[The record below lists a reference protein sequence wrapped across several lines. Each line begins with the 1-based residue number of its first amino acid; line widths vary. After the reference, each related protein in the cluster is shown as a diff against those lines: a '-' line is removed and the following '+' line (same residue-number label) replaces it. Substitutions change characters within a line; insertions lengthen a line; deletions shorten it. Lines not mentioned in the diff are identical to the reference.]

1 LNLKLHIRFL
11 VFSIISFFS
20 YSNFSFAQ
28 NEPDLLELI
37 EGAEMIEYYAKNK
50 AHRLIGP
57 VNFKYKGSV
66 MYCDSAHFFDKEQI
80 VIAYGKVQLD
90 SKDINLFCDSLLFRG
105 KTRFA
110 KLWGNVRVRDQEYKI
125 ETDSMDYDLRARK
138 GIYRKNGIIESIV
151 SNERLTSK
159 VGYFYPESKDF
170 FFSGNVNY
178 RKDDLT
184 MKTDTLQFSYG
195 TQVASFFGPTKIM
208 KGKTEMS
215 CRKGWYNVQ
224 TEQGVLIGEA
234 SVYDGD
240 KIIRGDTLEYD
251 PIQKV
256 FKSRGTSYYE
266 DATQNLILQGN
277 KIINDEQKNTL
288 TVTGSACVSQ
298 KNQDELIQVQADT
311 IISVMDSLKKQFVR
325 AYRHVKVFNDNLQ
338 ATSDSITFSE
348 EMNKLNLF
356 HNPIAWSEN
365 AEMKG
370 DNMVLYLKDSLIEKI
385 EIFNNSSVV
394 MELDSGKFY
403 NQLAGR
409 DLIAYFS
416 NQKLKSAFVNGN
428 AQTIFFPQEE
438 KNTDSVFVIKRKG
451 MNRLYAG
458 DLRLD
463 LDSGEVRGVSYIDK
477 PDGKFYPISKINK
490 EEQFINSFRWN
501 PILRPKKPLCLN

>member
-1 LNLKLHIRFL
+1 
-11 VFSIISFFS
+11 
-20 YSNFSFAQ
+20 
-28 NEPDLLELI
+28 LELI
-37 EGAEMIEYYAKNK
+37 EGAEMIEYHAKKK

-57 VNFKYKGSV
+57 VNFIYKGSV

-80 VIAYGKVQLD
+80 VVAYGKVQLD

-110 KLWGNVRVRDQEYKI
+110 KLWGHVRVRDQEYKI
-125 ETDSMDYDLRARK
+125 ETDSMDYDLKARK
-138 GIYRKNGIIESIV
+138 GVYRRNGVIESIV

-159 VGYFYPESKDF
+159 IGYFYPESKDF

-195 TQVASFFGPTKIM
+195 TQVASFFGPTKIV
-208 KGKTEMS
+208 KGKTEMY
-215 CRKGWYNVQ
+215 CRKGWYNVK
-224 TEQGVLIGEA
+224 TEQGVLIGDA

-251 PIQKV
+251 PIEKV
-256 FKSRGTSYYE
+256 FKSRGMSYYE
-266 DATQNLILQGN
+266 DKAQNLILRGN
-277 KIINDEQKNTL
+277 KIINDEQNNTL
-288 TVTGSACVSQ
+288 IVTGSACVSQ
-298 KNQDELIQVQADT
+298 KNEDELIQIQGDT
-311 IISVMDSLKKQFVR
+311 IVSISDSSRKQFVK
-325 AYRHVKVFNDNLQ
+325 AYRHVKVYNDNLQ
-338 ATSDSITFSE
+338 AISDSVTFSE

-356 HNPIAWSEN
+356 HSPIAWSEN
-365 AEMKG
+365 AELKG
-370 DNMVLYLKDSLIEKI
+370 DRMVLYLKDSLIDKI
-385 EIFNNSSVV
+385 ELFNNCSVL
-394 MELDSGKFY
+394 MELDSGKYF

-409 DLIAYFS
+409 DMIAYFS

-438 KNTDSVFVIKRKG
+438 KNTDSAFVIKRKG

-463 LDSGEVRGVSYIDK
+463 LDSGEVKGVSYIDK
-477 PDGKFYPISKINK
+477 PDGKFYPFAKLNA
-490 EEQFINSFRWN
+490 EEQFISTFSWN
-501 PILRPKKPLCLN
+501 PFLRPKKPFCPN